1 MKTILALAVALLV
14 SAGTATAQT
23 SFGVKAGL
31 NLATLS
37 ISEADDTFEP
47 ENRTGFVA
55 GVFAT
60 FRGGGVFAF
69 QPEALISMQGAK
81 FSDGTDSGTARID
94 YFQVPLLA
102 RIGPSNVGI
111 VVGPSFG
118 YRIRAKLS
126 AAGLSTEDEDF
137 SDQIKRMDVG
147 LVAGVFATF
156 RGGGIFAFQP
166 EALVSMQGA
175 KFTDGTNTGTAKID
189 YFQVPLL
196 ARIGPSNVGIVVGP
210 SFGYRIRAKL
220 TGAGLEPEDEDF
232 SDQIKRMDVGLV
244 AGLTA
249 DVGRLVLDGRYTW
262 GLTNIE
268 EEATADKTKTRV
280 ISLTVGLRF

>member
-1 MKTILALAVALLV
+1 MKSILALVVALLV

-23 SFGVKAGL
+23 TFGVKAGL
-31 NLATLS
+31 NLANLS

-60 FRGGGVFAF
+60 FRGGGIFAF

-81 FSDGTDSGTARID
+81 FSDGTDSGTAKID

-147 LVAGVFATF
+147 LVAG
-156 RGGGIFAFQP
+156 
-166 EALVSMQGA
+166 
-175 KFTDGTNTGTAKID
+175 
-189 YFQVPLL
+189 
-196 ARIGPSNVGIVVGP
+196 
-210 SFGYRIRAKL
+210 
-220 TGAGLEPEDEDF
+220 
-232 SDQIKRMDVGLV
+232 
-244 AGLTA
+244 LTA

-268 EEATADKTKTRV
+268 EEATADKTKNRV
-280 ISLTVGLRF
+280 ISLTLGLRF